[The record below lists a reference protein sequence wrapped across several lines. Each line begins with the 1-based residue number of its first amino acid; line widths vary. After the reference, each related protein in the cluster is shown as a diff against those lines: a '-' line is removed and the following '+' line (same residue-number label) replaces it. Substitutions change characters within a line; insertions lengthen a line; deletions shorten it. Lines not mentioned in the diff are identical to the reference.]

1 MEHED
6 LSGQSFEQVS
16 MREARFRYVDLSGA
30 WFDKSS
36 FHDVRLRG
44 IESRSL
50 EIDGEVLR
58 LVVQGID
65 VMPLVEAER
74 LRLEPDYA
82 AMKPEDPAGFVRA
95 WDVLER
101 RWARTVDR
109 ARALDPDLLHQ
120 RVDGEWSF
128 VETLRHLAYAT
139 DAWVSRAVLGDPDP
153 YDPLEL
159 PFDTLYDVAWPH
171 PTDIRPSFE
180 EVLALRT
187 DRQAVVRRVVE
198 GLTAEQLASRTE
210 PVGESG
216 WPPPDSYEVR
226 EALQIV
232 LNEEWHHRRYAER
245 DLAVLEAG
253 QGRLL

>member
-6 LSGQSFEQVS
+6 IAGQTFEQVP
-16 MREARFRYVDLSGA
+16 MRDARFRYVDLSGA
-30 WFDKSS
+30 RFEACDL
-36 FHDVRLRG
+36 HDVRLRG

-74 LRLEPDYA
+74 LRLEPDYS
-82 AMKPEDPAGFVRA
+82 AMTPDDPAGFVRA

-101 RWARTVDR
+101 RWAETVER
-109 ARALDPDLLHQ
+109 ALGLDPDLLHQ

-139 DAWVSRAVLGDPDP
+139 DAWVSRAILGDPDP
-153 YDPLEL
+153 YDPIEL
-159 PFDTLYDVAWPH
+159 PFDTLYDVAWPY
-171 PTDIRPSFE
+171 PTDIRPSFDD
-180 EVLALRT
+180 VLALRA
-187 DRQAVVRRVVE
+187 DRQAVVRRVLE
-198 GLTAEQLASRTE
+198 ALTPEQLASRTE
-210 PVGESG
+210 PVGENG
-216 WPPPDSYEVR
+216 WPPPDSYEVN
-226 EALQIV
+226 EALRIV

-245 DLAVLEAG
+245 DLAVLEAH
-253 QGRLL
+253 GR